1 MAHALQRGRPGA
13 CTLPGMGEDRTEP
26 NGANGAPDA
35 WIGEEITVRYGL
47 GFDQRTIGKLEA
59 VNERG
64 LLLKVP
70 TRHQG
75 EVELFYPW
83 ASVVSIQRGQ
93 VPSSRPGAR

>member
-1 MAHALQRGRPGA
+1 
-13 CTLPGMGEDRTEP
+13 MGEGRTEP
-26 NGANGAPDA
+26 YDANGAPDA
-35 WIGEEITVRYGL
+35 WVREEITVQYGL

-64 LLLKVP
+64 VLLKVS

-83 ASVVSIQRGQ
+83 GSVVSIQRSR
-93 VPSSRPGAR
+93 VPPPGLGAR